1 MTDAEI
7 VKLKAA
13 AEAELNEGQDM
24 MLVSPLAVIG
34 IVDRLFRCEEQ
45 RRAAAAYDQLT

>member
-13 AEAELNEGQDM
+13 AEVELNANEEV
-24 MLVSPLAVIG
+24 MLITPLALIG
-34 IVDRLFRCEEQ
+34 IVDRLLRCEEQ
-45 RRAAAAYDQLT
+45 RRAAAAYDQLS

>member
-7 VKLKAA
+7 VKLKAS
-13 AEAELNEGQDM
+13 AEAELNQGETV

-45 RRAAAAYDQLT
+45 RRAAAAYDQLS